1 MREAE
6 TSSQDRASCAC
17 TSVAYHTTAVWS
29 STVHA
34 QRLVRSHGLF
44 TKKVLYRSSSLW
56 QFVSNSAKLEEPT
69 QQPQQQLPWTG
80 TERQPPPWTDE
91 LAEMSRHIYTRHGAS
106 DGLQKVKCRV
116 IGDTVHAVL
125 GLWLDSP
132 TVVNNNKNTGLLNPT
147 EVMCVTFMYLG
158 LSWEVS
164 VGQQS
169 VLHCT
174 KMGETFSMGLPSE
187 SWLQGK
193 KNISFYP
200 WVMLSKYFLID
211 RLQ

>member
-44 TKKVLYRSSSLW
+44 TKKVLYRIVTHLCW
-56 QFVSNSAKLEEPT
+56 RCVSNSAELEEPT

-106 DGLQKVKCRV
+106 DGLQKVKYRV
-116 IGDTVHAVL
+116 IGDTLYAVL
-125 GLWLDSP
+125 GPWLDSP
-132 TVVNNNKNTGLLNPT
+132 TAVKKTTLDLKKKIQLRW
-147 EVMCVTFMYLG
+147 C
-158 LSWEVS
+158 
-164 VGQQS
+164 
-169 VLHCT
+169 VLHLC
-174 KMGETFSMGLPSE
+174 
-187 SWLQGK
+187 
-193 KNISFYP
+193 I
-200 WVMLSKYFLID
+200 
-211 RLQ
+211 